1 MTDTSHL
8 RGDGWCTVPPTP
20 PRPDEIAALDQL
32 LVGTEALWR
41 SLETVCARGCC
52 GLDAFDF
59 EPAAVQHAVP
69 PSARAA
75 TVARLRN
82 IASAV
87 EADPAPYF
95 ASETLGHRSRRGRH
109 RDADRAMP
117 MGVAPAASGG
127 EVGSGGVTF

>member
-20 PRPDEIAALDQL
+20 PRPDEIAALDPL

-95 ASETLGHRSRRGRH
+95 ASETLGHRFYRAELLNLFAALVAAL
-109 RDADRAMP
+109 ADPASAAP
-117 MGVAPAASGG
+117 DDGVPSP
-127 EVGSGGVTF
+127 